1 MRAEGLQHRG
11 ACIAAAAWQ
20 EGWGWGGGGL
30 RSSVWDSA
38 QARGV
43 EADKGG
49 AGVREGL
56 SENKHKC
63 IKIVGGVIMTDTGT
77 PSDALHSSRAEIQR
91 GDPSL
96 GPPTAAAAA
105 AVAAAAAAAS
115 QPRQQA
121 AAAAACHG
129 CGATGGG
136 VRHLAHASGAVLLP
150 VHLQQLLRLHLELRR
165 EQRVWAVNN
174 DAWHVGNRSS
184 SVV

>member
-1 MRAEGLQHRG
+1 M
-11 ACIAAAAWQ
+11 
-20 EGWGWGGGGL
+20 GWGGGGL

-63 IKIVGGVIMTDTGT
+63 IKIVGGVIMTNTGT

-105 AVAAAAAAAS
+105 AVAAAAAAS

-150 VHLQQLLRLHLELRR
+150 VHLQQLLHFHLELRR
-165 EQRVWAVNN
+165 EQRGGWAVNK
-174 DAWHVGNRSS
+174 DAWSVGDRPS
-184 SVV
+184 SVI